1 MSILSTE
8 QRYAFEVFPKRDLA
22 IVRGDGALLYDESGR
37 ACIDCVAG
45 VGVASVGHANP
56 DVARAVAEQARTLIT
71 CPGIFYNDVRARL
84 LEKLVTITPPS
95 VSRAFL
101 CNSGTEANEAA
112 IKFAMHATGRRRFV
126 CAMRGFHGRTMGAL
140 SATHKHRN
148 AYEPLLDGFDFV
160 PFNNVERLRAAVG
173 DTTAAVIVEIVQG
186 EGGVRLGDA
195 AFFAAAREVCD
206 AHGALLVVDEVQTG
220 FCRTGQFFAG
230 EHYGVRPDILCV
242 AKAMAG
248 GVPMGAVLVS
258 DMVPAEIGMHGST
271 FGGNPLACAAS
282 LATIEVMERDGLAE
296 QARAKGARFAD
307 AFTRRSLPKVRDF
320 RQIGLMI
327 GIELKERA
335 RPHIEALMKRGV
347 LALPAG
353 PTVIRLLPPLVIED
367 EALDEVAARLHEVL
381 GADCHS
387 ARHASAARC

>member
-1 MSILSTE
+1 MNIVSTE
-8 QRYAFEVFPKRDLA
+8 RRHAFEVFPRRDLA
-22 IVRGDGALLYDESGR
+22 IVRGEGATLYDAAGR
-37 ACIDCVAG
+37 AYIDCVAG

-56 DVARAVAEQARTLIT
+56 DVASAIAAQAQTLVT

-84 LEKLVTITPPS
+84 LAKLSSITPSS

-101 CNSGTEANEAA
+101 CNSGAEANEAA
-112 IKFAMHATGRRRFV
+112 IKLAMRTTGRRGFV

-140 SATHKHRN
+140 SATHKYRD
-148 AYEPLLDGFDFV
+148 AYAPLLDGFAFV
-160 PFNNVERLRAAVG
+160 PFNNVERLKAAVS
-173 DTTAAVIVEIVQG
+173 DDTAAVIVEVVQG

-195 AFFAAAREVCD
+195 SFFAAAREVCD

-220 FCRTGQFFAG
+220 FCRTGRLFAC
-230 EHYGVRPDILCV
+230 EHHGVQPDILCL

-248 GVPMGAVLVS
+248 GVPMGAVMAS
-258 DMVPAEIGMHGST
+258 DKVQAEVGMHGST

-296 QARAKGARFAD
+296 QAQTKGRRFAE
-307 AFTRRSLPKVRDF
+307 AFGRSRLSRVRAV

-327 GIELKERA
+327 GIELKEKA
-335 RPHIEALMKRGV
+335 RPHIEALMARGV

-367 EALDEVAARLHEVL
+367 SALDEVAARLHEVL
-381 GADCHS
+381 GG
-387 ARHASAARC
+387 

>member
-1 MSILSTE
+1 MNIRTTE
-8 QRYAFEVFPKRDLA
+8 QRHAFEVFPKRDLA
-22 IVRGDGALLYDESGR
+22 IVRGEGATLYDATGR
-37 ACIDCVAG
+37 AWIDCASG

-56 DVARAVAEQARTLIT
+56 AVAAAISEQARTLIT
-71 CPGIFYNDVRARL
+71 CPGVFYNDVRARL
-84 LEKLVTITPPS
+84 LEKLASITPPS

-126 CAMRGFHGRTMGAL
+126 GAMRGFHGRTMGAL
-140 SATHKHRN
+140 SATHKHRS
-148 AYEPLLDGFDFV
+148 AFEPLLEGFDFV
-160 PFNNVERLRAAVG
+160 PFNNVDKLRAAVS
-173 DTTAAVIVEIVQG
+173 DDTAAVMVEIVQG

-195 AFFAAAREVCD
+195 AFFTAAREICD
-206 AHGALLVVDEVQTG
+206 AHGALLIVDEVQTG
-220 FCRTGQFFAG
+220 FCRTGRFFAC
-230 EHYGVRPDILCV
+230 EHHDVRPDLLCL

-248 GVPMGAVLVS
+248 GVPMGAVLVG
-258 DMVPAEIGMHGST
+258 DRVPAEVGMHGST

-282 LATIEVMERDGLAE
+282 LATIEVMEREGLAE
-296 QARAKGARFAD
+296 QARTKGARFAA
-307 AFTRRSLPKVRDF
+307 AFAARTSPKVRDV

-335 RPHIEALMKRGV
+335 RPHLEALMARGV

-381 GADCHS
+381 GG
-387 ARHASAARC
+387 

>member
-1 MSILSTE
+1 MNVLSTE
-8 QRYAFEVFPKRDLA
+8 QRYAFEVFPKRDIA
-22 IVRGDGALLYDESGR
+22 IVRGDGATLYDNSGR
-37 ACIDCVAG
+37 AYIDCVAG

-56 DVARAVAEQARTLIT
+56 DVARAIGEQARTLIT
-71 CPGIFYNDVRARL
+71 CPGTFYNDVRARL
-84 LEKLVTITPPS
+84 LERLVSITPPN

-112 IKFAMHATGRRRFV
+112 IKFAMHATGRRKFV

-148 AYEPLLDGFDFV
+148 AYEPLLDGFAFV
-160 PFNNVERLRAAVG
+160 PFNNVDKLHAAVDG
-173 DTTAAVIVEIVQG
+173 NTAAVIVEIVQG

-195 AFFAAAREVCD
+195 AFFAAARQVCD

-220 FCRTGQFFAG
+220 FCRTGRFFAS
-230 EHYGVRPDILCV
+230 EHHGVQPDILCL

-248 GVPMGAVLVS
+248 GVPMGAVLASDAVS
-258 DMVPAEIGMHGST
+258 AEVGMHGST

-296 QARAKGARFAD
+296 QARAKGARFAE
-307 AFTRRSLPKVRDF
+307 AFARRRSSKVRDV

-327 GIELKERA
+327 GIELRERA
-335 RPHIEALMKRGV
+335 RPHIEALMARGV

-381 GADCHS
+381 GE
-387 ARHASAARC
+387 

>member
-1 MSILSTE
+1 MNVLSTE
-8 QRYAFEVFPKRDLA
+8 QRYAFEVFPKREIA
-22 IVRGDGALLYDESGR
+22 IVRGDGATLYDESGR
-37 ACIDCVAG
+37 AYIDCVAG

-56 DVARAVAEQARTLIT
+56 DVARAIGEQARTLIT
-71 CPGIFYNDVRARL
+71 CPGIFYNDIRARL
-84 LEKLVTITPPS
+84 LEKLASITPRS

-112 IKFAMHATGRRRFV
+112 IKLAMHATGRRGFV

-148 AYEPLLDGFDFV
+148 AWEPLLDGFAFV
-160 PFNNVERLRAAVG
+160 PFNNVDKLRAAVDG
-173 DTTAAVIVEIVQG
+173 DTAAVIVEIVQG

-206 AHGALLVVDEVQTG
+206 AHGALLIVDEVQTG
-220 FCRTGQFFAG
+220 FCRTGRFFAC
-230 EHYGVRPDILCV
+230 EHHGVEPDILCL

-248 GVPMGAVLVS
+248 GVPMGAVVVG
-258 DMVPAEIGMHGST
+258 DAVPAEVGMHGST

-282 LATIEVMERDGLAE
+282 LATIEVMEREALAE
-296 QARAKGARFAD
+296 QAQVKGARFA
-307 AFTRRSLPKVRDF
+307 ATFAKRTSANVRDV

-327 GIELKERA
+327 GIELKVRV
-335 RPHIEALMKRGV
+335 RPHIEALMMHGV

-367 EALDEVAARLHEVL
+367 EALDEVAARLHETL
-381 GADCHS
+381 GT
-387 ARHASAARC
+387 

>member
-1 MSILSTE
+1 MNILSIE

-22 IVRGDGALLYDESGR
+22 IVRGEGATLYDESGR
-37 ACIDCVAG
+37 AYIDCVAG

-56 DVARAVAEQARTLIT
+56 DVARAIGDQAETLIT

-84 LEKLVTITPPS
+84 LEKLVSITPPG
-95 VSRAFL
+95 VSQAFL

-112 IKFAMHATGRRRFV
+112 VKFAMHATGRREFV

-140 SATHKHRN
+140 SATHGHRD
-148 AYEPLLDGFDFV
+148 AFEPLLGGFSFV

-173 DTTAAVIVEIVQG
+173 AATAAVIVEIVQG

-195 AFFAAAREVCD
+195 AFFAAARELCD

-220 FCRTGQFFAG
+220 FCRTGRFFACG
-230 EHYGVRPDILCV
+230 HHGVRPDVLCL

-248 GVPMGAVLVS
+248 GVPMGAVLVGEK
-258 DMVPAEIGMHGST
+258 VPARVGVHGST

-282 LATIEVMERDGLAE
+282 LAAIGVMEREGLAE
-296 QARAKGARFAD
+296 RAREKGARFAR
-307 AFTRRSLPKVRDF
+307 AFRRRVSPKVRDV

-327 GIELKERA
+327 GIELKEKA
-335 RPHIEALMKRGV
+335 RPHIEALMARGV

-381 GADCHS
+381 GT
-387 ARHASAARC
+387 

>member
-1 MSILSTE
+1 MSILAAE

-22 IVRGDGALLYDESGR
+22 IVRGDGAILYDESDR
-37 ACIDCVAG
+37 AYIDCVAG

-56 DVARAVAEQARTLIT
+56 DVARAIAEQARTLIT

-84 LEKLVTITPPS
+84 LEKLVSVTPS
-95 VSRAFL
+95 RVSRAFL

-126 CAMRGFHGRTMGAL
+126 CAMRGFHGRTIGAL

-160 PFNNVERLRAAVG
+160 PFDNVDKLRVAVS
-173 DTTAAVIVEIVQG
+173 DATAAVVVEIVQG

-195 AFFAAAREVCD
+195 AYFAAAREVCD
-206 AHGALLVVDEVQTG
+206 AHGALLIVDEVQTG
-220 FCRTGQFFAG
+220 FCRTGRFFAC
-230 EHYGVRPDILCV
+230 EHHEVQPDILCL

-248 GVPMGAVLVS
+248 GMPMGAVVVGDS
-258 DMVPAEIGMHGST
+258 VQAEVGMHGST

-282 LATIEVMERDGLAE
+282 LATIEVMEREGLAE
-296 QARAKGARFAD
+296 RARVKGARFAD
-307 AFTRRSLPKVRDF
+307 AFARRKSPKVRNF

-335 RPHIEALMKRGV
+335 RPYIEALMARGV

-367 EALDEVAARLHEVL
+367 EALDEVAAQLHTVL
-381 GADCHS
+381 GE
-387 ARHASAARC
+387 

>member
-1 MSILSTE
+1 MSIPSTE
-8 QRYAFEVFPKRDLA
+8 QRYAFEVFPRRGLA
-22 IVRGDGALLYDESGR
+22 IVRGEGATLYDESGR
-37 ACIDCVAG
+37 AYIDCVAG

-56 DVARAVAEQARTLIT
+56 DVARAISEQARTLIT

-84 LEKLVTITPPS
+84 LEKLASITPPG

-112 IKFAMHATGRRRFV
+112 IKLAMHATGRRKFV

-140 SATHKHRN
+140 SATHKHRK
-148 AYEPLLDGFDFV
+148 AFEPLLGGFDFV
-160 PFNNVERLRAAVG
+160 PFNNVDKLRAAVG
-173 DTTAAVIVEIVQG
+173 DDTAAVIVEIVQG
-186 EGGVRLGDA
+186 EGGVRLGA
-195 AFFAAAREVCD
+195 AAYFAAARELCD
-206 AHGALLVVDEVQTG
+206 THGALLVVDEVQTG
-220 FCRTGQFFAG
+220 FCRTGRFFAC
-230 EHYGVRPDILCV
+230 EHHGVEPDIMCL

-248 GVPMGAVLVS
+248 GVPMGAVVVGEQ
-258 DMVPAEIGMHGST
+258 VPAEVGMHGST

-282 LATIEVMERDGLAE
+282 LATIEVMEREGLAE
-296 QARAKGARFAD
+296 RARAKGERLAESFAR
-307 AFTRRSLPKVRDF
+307 RKPSKVRAV

-327 GIELKERA
+327 GIELKERS
-335 RPHIEALMKRGV
+335 RPYIEALMARGV

-381 GADCHS
+381 EM
-387 ARHASAARC
+387 

>member
-1 MSILSTE
+1 MNIPSIE
-8 QRYAFEVFPKRDLA
+8 QRYAFEVFPKRDLT
-22 IVRGDGALLYDESGR
+22 IVSGHGATLYDESGR
-37 ACIDCVAG
+37 AYIDCVAG

-56 DVARAVAEQARTLIT
+56 EVARAIGHQARTLIT

-84 LEKLVTITPPS
+84 LEKLVSITPPS

-112 IKFAMHATGRRRFV
+112 IKLAMHATGRRGFV

-140 SATHKHRN
+140 SATHKHRDPF
-148 AYEPLLDGFDFV
+148 EPLLDGFSFV

-173 DTTAAVIVEIVQG
+173 DETAAVIVEIVQG

-195 AFFAAAREVCD
+195 AFFAAARELCD
-206 AHGALLVVDEVQTG
+206 AHGALLIVDEVQTG
-220 FCRTGQFFAG
+220 FCRTGKFFASG
-230 EHYGVRPDILCV
+230 HHGVRPDILCL

-248 GVPMGAVLVS
+248 GVPMGAVLVGEK
-258 DMVPAEIGMHGST
+258 VPARIGMHGST

-296 QARAKGARFAD
+296 RAQAKGVRFAA
-307 AFTRRSLPKVRDF
+307 AFGRRESPKVRDV

-327 GIELKERA
+327 GIELKEKA
-335 RPHIEALMKRGV
+335 RPHLEALMARGV

-381 GADCHS
+381 G
-387 ARHASAARC
+387 R

>member
-1 MSILSTE
+1 MSTLSIE
-8 QRYAFEVFPKRDLA
+8 QRYAFEVFPKRDIA
-22 IVRGDGALLYDESGR
+22 IVRGEGATLYDESGR
-37 ACIDCVAG
+37 AYIDCVAG

-56 DVARAVAEQARTLIT
+56 DVARAIGEQAQTLIT

-84 LEKLVTITPPS
+84 LEKLVSITPPG

-112 IKFAMHATGRRRFV
+112 IKFAMHATGRRGFV
-126 CAMRGFHGRTMGAL
+126 CAMRGFHGRTVGAL

-148 AYEPLLDGFDFV
+148 AWEPLLDGFDFV
-160 PFNNVERLRAAVG
+160 PFNNVDKLRAAVS
-173 DTTAAVIVEIVQG
+173 DDTAAVVVEIVQG

-206 AHGALLVVDEVQTG
+206 AHGALLIVDEVQTG
-220 FCRTGQFFAG
+220 FCRTGRFFAC
-230 EHYGVRPDILCV
+230 EHHGVEPDILCL

-248 GVPMGAVLVS
+248 GVPMGAVVVG
-258 DMVPAEIGMHGST
+258 DAVPAETGMHGST

-282 LATIEVMERDGLAE
+282 LATIEVMEREGLAE
-296 QARAKGARFAD
+296 QARAKGALFA
-307 AFTRRSLPKVRDF
+307 ASFARRGSSKVRAV

-335 RPHIEALMKRGV
+335 RPHIEALMTHGV

-367 EALDEVAARLHEVL
+367 EALDEVAARLHETL
-381 GADCHS
+381 G
-387 ARHASAARC
+387 R

>member
-1 MSILSTE
+1 MSILATE
-8 QRYAFEVFPKRDLA
+8 RRYAFEVFPKRDLA
-22 IVRGDGALLYDESGR
+22 IVRGEGATLYDESGR
-37 ACIDCVAG
+37 AYIDCVAG

-56 DVARAVAEQARTLIT
+56 EVAQAVAEQARTLIT

-84 LEKLVTITPPS
+84 LRKLVSIAPPS

-126 CAMRGFHGRTMGAL
+126 CAMRGFHGRSMGAL
-140 SATHKHRN
+140 SATHKHRD

-160 PFNNVERLRAAVG
+160 PFNNVDKLRAAVS
-173 DTTAAVIVEIVQG
+173 DATAAVIVEIVQG

-195 AFFAAAREVCD
+195 AFLAAAREVCD

-220 FCRTGQFFAG
+220 FCRTGRFFAC
-230 EHYGVRPDILCV
+230 EHHDVGPDVLCL

-248 GVPMGAVLVS
+248 GVPMGAVLVG
-258 DMVPAEIGMHGST
+258 DKVPAEVGMHGST

-282 LATIEVMERDGLAE
+282 LATIEVMERDGLAG

-307 AFTRRSLPKVRDF
+307 AFTRRPLSKVRDF
-320 RQIGLMI
+320 RRVGLMI
-327 GIELKERA
+327 GIELRERA

-381 GADCHS
+381 DA
-387 ARHASAARC
+387 

>member
-1 MSILSTE
+1 MSILAAE

-22 IVRGDGALLYDESGR
+22 IVRGEGAILYDESDR
-37 ACIDCVAG
+37 AYIDCVAG

-56 DVARAVAEQARTLIT
+56 DVARAIAEQARTLIT

-84 LEKLVTITPPS
+84 LEKLVSVTPAR

-112 IKFAMHATGRRRFV
+112 IKIAMHATGRRRFV

-160 PFNNVERLRAAVG
+160 PFNNVDKLRAAVS
-173 DTTAAVIVEIVQG
+173 DATAAVVVEIVQG
-186 EGGVRLGDA
+186 EGGVRLGEP

-206 AHGALLVVDEVQTG
+206 AHGALLIVDEVQTG
-220 FCRTGQFFAG
+220 FCRTGRFFAC
-230 EHYGVRPDILCV
+230 EHHDVQPDILCL

-248 GVPMGAVLVS
+248 GIPMGAVAVGDS
-258 DMVPAEIGMHGST
+258 VQAEVGMHGST

-282 LATIEVMERDGLAE
+282 LATIELMEREGLAE
-296 QARAKGARFAD
+296 RARAKGARFAD
-307 AFTRRSLPKVRDF
+307 AFTRRKSPKVRNF
-320 RQIGLMI
+320 RQIGLMV

-335 RPHIEALMKRGV
+335 RPYIEALMARGV

-367 EALDEVAARLHEVL
+367 EALDEVAAQLHTVL
-381 GADCHS
+381 GE
-387 ARHASAARC
+387 